1 VSLVLLTA
9 AVAMVSIAS
18 IVPAGVATAVVLVIG
33 LGFGVVFVLFERTA
47 KAAVLPRVTFAAGTS
62 LKWVYLTVGIL
73 AFGIGTEA
81 FIPLFGQELGKLS
94 PLLAGFLGAAL
105 SLGWSLSQTVSAS
118 ATRASAVRRLIVGG
132 PVLLAI
138 GLGSY
143 SALQADGPSA
153 VVVALWFVTLFAAGA
168 GIGVAFPHLA
178 VAAFSSVEDN
188 EEAAKASAGINTVFL
203 MSSAFSAALAGVL
216 VKLGEPSVLSSAR
229 LLLSVFAVVALLG
242 AFPAWRIARSGV
254 ARKAVA
260 SGITH

>member
-1 VSLVLLTA
+1 
-9 AVAMVSIAS
+9 
-18 IVPAGVATAVVLVIG
+18 VVLVIG
-33 LGFGVVFVLFERTA
+33 LGLGVVFVLFERTA
-47 KAAVLPRVTFAAGTS
+47 RAAVLPRVTFAAGKS
-62 LKWVYLTVGIL
+62 LKWVYLTVGVL

-81 FIPLFGQELGKLS
+81 FVPLFGQELGELS

-118 ATRASAVRRLIVGG
+118 TTRIALVGRLIVGG

-138 GLGSY
+138 GLAAY
-143 SALQADGPSA
+143 SALQADRPS
-153 VVVALWFVTLFAAGA
+153 VFVVALWFVTLFAAGA
-168 GIGVAFPHLA
+168 GIGIAFPHLA
-178 VAAFSSVEDN
+178 VAAFSSVEDP

-216 VKLGEPSVLSSAR
+216 VKLGEPSVLSSAH

-242 AFPAWRIARSGV
+242 AVPAWRIARSGA

-260 SGITH
+260 AQLTH